1 MSATPR
7 AAVPSAAASSP
18 FASPPSAPWA
28 DADAAFFAEQL
39 ARSDYARNLGDT
51 LRALYGGRPRSLI
64 DIGAGSGLLGQ
75 AVIARGGRWCAIE
88 PNAHMR
94 GRLAGLAEVR
104 PDLSIEIR
112 DAVWQELAPAD
123 PAAPADLV
131 LCANIP
137 GPIGQAR
144 ALHARTRPL
153 GRMLAWIVPAQAG
166 PRSWCLAGFLPS
178 HLHGEDIT
186 PGDRLALDELGG
198 DLAPDTVHL
207 VPWTFR
213 ALFPDRAAARAH
225 MLDHLGRRGHVVDD
239 LEARLDRHLD
249 LALVEAD
256 GGVIAEA
263 PKLSAVFLWHS

>member
-1 MSATPR
+1 MSTLSE
-7 AAVPSAAASSP
+7 AAAPSAATG
-18 FASPPSAPWA
+18 SPPVPLPAPWA
-28 DADAAFFAEQL
+28 DPDAAFFADQL

-75 AVIARGGRWCAIE
+75 AVIARGGRWCALE

-94 GRLAGLAEVR
+94 GRLAGLAEAR

-112 DAVWQELAPAD
+112 DAVWQELAPSD
-123 PAAPADLV
+123 PAVPADLV

-166 PRSWCLAGFLPS
+166 PRSWCLSGFLPA

-213 ALFPDRAAARAH
+213 AVFPDRAAARAH
-225 MLDHLGRRGHVVDD
+225 MLDHLGRRGHAVDN

-249 LALVEAD
+249 LALVEGGD
-256 GGVIAEA
+256 GVIAEA
-263 PKLSAVFLWHS
+263 PKLSAVFLWHD